1 MRRETENLF
10 SKRLAIF
17 SGCDKIKTTEMTDSH
32 KIKSYFCYLFSANVP
47 RQKLK
52 SDNCAVETDSPS
64 GFTPLNN
71 QIVMMNI

>member
-17 SGCDKIKTTEMTDSH
+17 SGCDKIKITEMTDSH

-47 RQKLK
+47 RQKLN
-52 SDNCAVETDSPS
+52 SDNCVVGKDTPSDS
-64 GFTPLNN
+64 TAQPLST
-71 QIVMMNI
+71 IKS